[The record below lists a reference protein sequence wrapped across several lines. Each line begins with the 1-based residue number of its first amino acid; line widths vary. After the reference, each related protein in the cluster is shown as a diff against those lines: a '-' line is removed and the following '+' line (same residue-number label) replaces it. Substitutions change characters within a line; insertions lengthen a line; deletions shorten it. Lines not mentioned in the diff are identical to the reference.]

1 MADKGRE
8 GYLICA
14 CRISVLIAVKPE
26 VLLPH
31 CLFLLRKEQFD

>member
-1 MADKGRE
+1 RGLLDLCLQDLR
-8 GYLICA
+8 
-14 CRISVLIAVKPE
+14 VDAVKPE